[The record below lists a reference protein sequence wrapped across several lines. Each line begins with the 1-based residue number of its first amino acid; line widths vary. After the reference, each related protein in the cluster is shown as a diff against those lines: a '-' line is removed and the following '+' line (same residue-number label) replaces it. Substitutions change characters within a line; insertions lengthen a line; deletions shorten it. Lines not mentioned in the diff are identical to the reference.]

1 MFYCELWIGVQ
12 ASFHASALDISLIH
26 HWCFCI
32 IVLVY
37 ALDVLCVLINLHVDA
52 LHASL
57 IFTLMF
63 LMLVW
68 SSYLLILYLFW
79 WFFGLHTNSHLL
91 PPLVLEIFNPS
102 IVGVLRHA
110 LQLAFSFLFFVV
122 HIAPFFALSLCIK
135 VKPTTKGHIIETLCI
150 SLNVCLDN
158 HMKPFAINFQCKRWP
173 WCQELN
179 SLLVVHIT
187 LNCSFNCS

>member
-1 MFYCELWIGVQ
+1 MFLHYCLNIRTWC
-12 ASFHASALDISLIH
+12 SLCFDKSSCWCSSCKFDIHINVVDACLIFIPCSYYIYSDDFLVFILIH
-26 HWCFCI
+26 I
-32 IVLVY
+32 
-37 ALDVLCVLINLHVDA
+37 
-52 LHASL
+52 
-57 IFTLMF
+57 
-63 LMLVW
+63 
-68 SSYLLILYLFW
+68 SS
-79 WFFGLHTNSHLL
+79 H
-91 PPLVLEIFNPS
+91 PPFVLEILNTG
-102 IVGVLRHA
+102 IVGVSRHA

-122 HIAPFFALSLCIK
+122 HIVPFFSFLMCIK
-135 VKPTTKGHIIETLCI
+135 VKLTTKGLIIETLCI